1 MGIVINILAF
11 IAAIAILVAIHEF
24 GHFWVAKKMGV
35 KVLRYSIG
43 FGRPLW
49 KRQASPD
56 DTEYV
61 VAAIPLGGYVKM
73 LDEREGEVAKH
84 ELDQAFNRKP
94 VSKRFAIVAAGPI
107 FNFLFAIAAY
117 ALMYMVGVSGMKP
130 VIGTVEP
137 GSMAAEA
144 GLMSDMQIEQVNG
157 EVVESWE
164 EAALTLIDQALDSGQ
179 VTLQVRSDR
188 GQSTHQLDLSDTRQL
203 LGSGESDFL
212 QVMGIIPWRPE
223 LPAKFGKI
231 IRNDPAEQAGLKPGD
246 EILEAN
252 GQTFT
257 DWNAWVEF
265 VRARP
270 DETLDLTIL
279 RDGKKLT
286 LKLHTVRHEAEGKV
300 IGRIGAAPYVDREMY
315 KDMAVNVRYGP
326 IKSFTRGVKQ
336 TWKMSVLIV
345 RVLWKMITGEAS
357 VKNISGP
364 ITIAEFAGVSA
375 MVGVSAFLGFLAL
388 ISVSLGVMNLLP
400 VPVLDGGHL
409 FFYLIEMVKG
419 SPVSETTEA
428 IGQRIGLA
436 LLGGLMFLA
445 FYNDITRL
453 MN

>member
-1 MGIVINILAF
+1 MGILINILAF
-11 IAAIAILVAIHEF
+11 IVAIAVLVAIHEF

-35 KVLRYSIG
+35 KVLRFSIG

-49 KRQASPD
+49 KRQASPN

-73 LDEREGEVAKH
+73 LDEREGEVSAH
-84 ELDQAFNRKP
+84 ELDQAFNRKS

-137 GSMAAEA
+137 GSLAADA
-144 GLMSDMQIEQVNG
+144 GLTSDMQILQVNG
-157 EVVESWE
+157 EPVESWE
-164 EAALTLIDQALDSGQ
+164 VAALTLIDQALSKGHIELR
-179 VTLQVRSDR
+179 TSSEK
-188 GQSTHQLDLSDTRQL
+188 GQSTHLLDLSDTRKL

-212 QVMGIIPWRPE
+212 QVMGITPWRPE
-223 LPAKFGKI
+223 LSAKFGKI
-231 IRNDPAEQAGLKPGD
+231 LRNDPAEQAGVQSGD
-246 EILEAN
+246 EILDAN
-252 GQTFT
+252 GQKFS

-265 VRARP
+265 IRARP
-270 DETLDLTIL
+270 DETIDLTIS
-279 RDGKKLT
+279 RDGRKQT
-286 LKLHTVRHEAEGKV
+286 LQLHTARHEFEGKI
-300 IGRIGAAPYVDREMY
+300 IGRIGAAPYVDSEMY

-326 IKSFTRGVKQ
+326 IKSFARGVKQ
-336 TWKMSVLIV
+336 TWKMSALIV
-345 RVLWKMITGEAS
+345 RVLWKMVIGEAS

-364 ITIAEFAGVSA
+364 ITIAEFAGLSA

-409 FFYLIEMVKG
+409 FFYLIEMIKG
-419 SPVSETTEA
+419 SPVSEATEA

-436 LLGGLMFLA
+436 MLGGLMFLA

>member
-1 MGIVINILAF
+1 MGILINILAF

-35 KVLRYSIG
+35 KVLRFSIG

-73 LDEREGEVAKH
+73 LDEREGEVAEH
-84 ELDQAFNRKP
+84 ELDQTFNRKP

-157 EVVESWE
+157 EAVESWE
-164 EAALTLIDQALDSGQ
+164 VAALALIDQALDSGQ
-179 VTLQVRSDR
+179 VKLQVSSNR
-188 GQSTHQLDLSDTRQL
+188 GHSTHQLDLSDTRQL
-203 LGSGESDFL
+203 LGDGESNFL
-212 QVMGIIPWRPE
+212 SVIGITPWRPE

-231 IRNDPAEQAGLKPGD
+231 IRKDPAEQAGVQSGD

-252 GQTFT
+252 GQTFA

-279 RDGKKLT
+279 RDGKKQT
-286 LKLHTVRHEAEGKV
+286 LQLHTARHEAEGNI

-326 IKSFTRGVKQ
+326 IQSFARGVKQ

-345 RVLWKMITGEAS
+345 RVLWKMIIGEAS

-364 ITIAEFAGVSA
+364 ITIAEFAGISA

-409 FFYLIEMVKG
+409 FFYLIEMIKG
-419 SPVSETTEA
+419 SPVSEVTEA